1 MKNMNETIKIII
13 TDDHPLMRIGIKT
26 MISGSRDMQVIGEA
40 SSGKQLL
47 DMLQTLCPDIVLLDI
62 LMPDLS
68 GIDTAKTVRKQ
79 YPDIKIL
86 MISSECD
93 EETLL
98 NVMNIGIDGFISKS
112 QPASELHLAIHDIM
126 QGNSYFGADL
136 SMLIRDISL
145 NKSASRDDPS
155 IFSKKELEIIQLSCE
170 GYLSKEIAN
179 KLNISPRTVE
189 GHKAK
194 IFKKLGLNTTVE
206 MVRYAIR
213 NKIISIV

>member
-1 MKNMNETIKIII
+1 MNETIKIII

-86 MISSECD
+86 MIS
-93 EETLL
+93 
-98 NVMNIGIDGFISKS
+98 
-112 QPASELHLAIHDIM
+112 
-126 QGNSYFGADL
+126 
-136 SMLIRDISL
+136 
-145 NKSASRDDPS
+145 
-155 IFSKKELEIIQLSCE
+155 
-170 GYLSKEIAN
+170 
-179 KLNISPRTVE
+179 
-189 GHKAK
+189 
-194 IFKKLGLNTTVE
+194 
-206 MVRYAIR
+206 
-213 NKIISIV
+213 